1 MGGETLIAEL
11 RSGCAME
18 LDEDES
24 QSVID
29 SSQWACCDACG
40 KWRRLRLGGL
50 PNDGDEWVCFMNE
63 VCAVPC

>member
-1 MGGETLIAEL
+1 
-11 RSGCAME
+11 ME